1 MHEAIFGDVATA
13 EDPYARLFA
22 ETALPPLRS
31 AVVNQWDPRDPEPLL
46 RCLEAFNHVLP
57 PAARVALL
65 VRLMLRHARLVASL
79 TQHVALLRTR
89 VYCPS
94 SWPPWTPGIR
104 ARSQFRF
111 TPGYTRGCR
120 S

>member
-13 EDPYARLFA
+13 EDPYARLLA

-31 AVVNQWDPRDPEPLL
+31 TVVNQWNPRDPEPLL

-65 VRLMLRHARLVASL
+65 VRACCVRQR
-79 TQHVALLRTR
+79 
-89 VYCPS
+89 
-94 SWPPWTPGIR
+94 
-104 ARSQFRF
+104 
-111 TPGYTRGCR
+111 
-120 S
+120 